1 MAGIMVL
8 TAGVIFENGIAGT
21 VLVGV
26 ILLGIITLII
36 RSMILDKKKGRS
48 LQCGCDCKHCGGQC
62 GRSGPASP
70 KTDQ

>member
-1 MAGIMVL
+1 MNGIMVIPME
-8 TAGVIFENGIAGT
+8 AIFENGIAGT

-36 RSMILDKKKGRS
+36 RSMILDKKKGKS
-48 LQCGCDCKHCGGQC
+48 LQCGCDCKYCSGQC
-62 GRSGPASP
+62 GRSEPASP